1 MKKIAILGSTGSI
14 GTQALDIIERNPDK
28 FKAAAL
34 TCSTRIE
41 AIREQIKKFSP
52 EIAAVGRKEDR
63 DRLAEEFP
71 DTEIMY
77 GLEGLIAVASCDC
90 DMVLNSLLGISGLVP
105 TYYAIKA
112 GRDIALA
119 NKETL
124 VTGGQLIMSMAGQ
137 QGVKILPVDS
147 EHSAIFQC
155 MQGNDNN
162 RIKRIL
168 LTASGGPFRG
178 YTAQQLQNVTLEQ
191 ALNHPKW
198 NMGSKITTD
207 SATMMNKG
215 FEVIEAKWLFD
226 VAPEQIQV
234 LVHPQSIVHSMVEF
248 EDTSVLAQLGL
259 PDMRV
264 PIAYA
269 FSYPDRLE
277 YDFPRLDL
285 FEAGQLTFEK
295 PDMNVFKCIGFAYD
309 AIREGGSYPVV
320 LNGANEV
327 LVKLFLENRIKFT
340 DIQNTLEEVLNQHNP
355 EYNIDL
361 EGILEA
367 DRAARNAVINILQ
380 G

>member
-1 MKKIAILGSTGSI
+1 
-14 GTQALDIIERNPDK
+14 
-28 FKAAAL
+28 
-34 TCSTRIE
+34 
-41 AIREQIKKFSP
+41 
-52 EIAAVGRKEDR
+52 
-63 DRLAEEFP
+63 
-71 DTEIMY
+71 
-77 GLEGLIAVASCDC
+77 
-90 DMVLNSLLGISGLVP
+90 MVLNSLLGISGLVP

-198 NMGSKITTD
+198 NMGSKITID

-264 PIAYA
+264 PIGYA
-269 FSYPDRLE
+269 FSYSDRLE
-277 YDFPRLDL
+277 CDFPRLDL

-295 PDMNVFKCIGFAYD
+295 PDMEVFKCIGFAYD

>member
-34 TCSTRIE
+34 TCSTSIE

-77 GLEGLIAVASCDC
+77 GLEGLIEAASCDC

-105 TYYAIKA
+105 TYYAIKK
-112 GRDIALA
+112 GTDIDLA

-155 MQGNDNN
+155 LQGNDNN
-162 RIKRIL
+162 KIKRIL

-198 NMGSKITTD
+198 NMGSKITID

-226 VAPEQIQV
+226 VSPEKIQV

-248 EDTSVLAQLGL
+248 EDTSVMAQLGL

-264 PIAYA
+264 PIGYA

-295 PDMNVFKCIGFAYD
+295 PDMEVFKCIGFAYD